1 MIKNFQHFYDDN
13 LLHES
18 LNTPVEFYMTDDTQL
33 PNRIYAAFKMDDDT
47 YGMSLEA
54 SDHKGIYLLKM
65 YRVLAKK
72 PRKWSFK
79 KPSHIRPALST
90 LLKFIE
96 ASVPFIKPQL
106 KGIICQVAGQNA
118 DKYIRFAERILK
130 KTYITSFKV
139 LPTTKSPDK
148 KIYPWEN
155 IFVSRVGISPKAV
168 FSDPK
173 FSSYDFPDGFLTHE
187 VAEVIKPKMKEKQS
201 VKTEP
206 SKKYKFGNIEVD
218 EITIDSEVFGMIT
231 KIEKE
236 YNTTKTVEPK
246 AAETHDEEGL
256 TPSNKEVIKSYAT
269 AGQKK
274 KVSNLFSIANKDSPL
289 ILATLIKK
297 YKEEHPNEV
306 ILEIGDVQFVLDQIF
321 KDSTYKHLRNYL
333 EEIGDIS
340 SEDGM
345 TINSAILSDVL
356 GRFKKG
362 LPKKTEMNTTMN
374 IIRQFE
380 KTLPKA
386 KVPGSKYTPKK
397 SEKTSQGKK
406 LNTFKT
412 NILPEQLISTLP
424 GNGIFDYDEVYFYRV
439 KKGQNVRGEDVS
451 DMKTMLSDKFG
462 YEKSIR
468 NHKNYDYVREYTGSE
483 YTHINSTIREAFDL
497 FTKNITSFKNSMI
510 SAKEKFSEEGMIG
523 KIVSVFDDLK
533 PLPESLWVYR
543 NTNLPEDVWKG
554 LKSGEDF
561 VDPAVMSTSI
571 RSSLDFSGIEG
582 HRFRIF
588 LPKGSRVIPILD
600 SSDHKFENE
609 VVLPPFS
616 ILKII
621 RLDEY
626 SPISPYASSSDRSYL
641 ITCVFVGSAFK
652 NFRDQY
658 NTWVKSHLSE
668 STEKTQRFGKK
679 KTAKFVYDPNE
690 KFGNGTDAEVLKA
703 ASAFAKSMKM
713 KGK

>member
-173 FSSYDFPDGFLTHE
+173 FSSYDFPDGILTHE
-187 VAEVIKPKMKEKQS
+187 VAEVIKPKMKEKQT

-218 EITIDSEVFGMIT
+218 EITIDSEVFDMIT
-231 KIEKE
+231 KIEKVV
-236 YNTTKTVEPK
+236 NLDNQGNLVSGN
-246 AAETHDEEGL
+246 ETDVDASGL
-256 TPSNKEVIKSYAT
+256 TEKNKKFLNRSFSSPA
-269 AGQKK
+269 QKK
-274 KVSNLFSIANKDSPL
+274 KISNLYSIANKDSPL
-289 ILATLIKK
+289 ILATLVKK

-306 ILEIGDVQFVLDQIF
+306 IREIGDVQFVLDQIF

-333 EEIGDIS
+333 KEIGDIS

-356 GRFKKG
+356 DRFEKG
-362 LPKKTEMNTTMN
+362 LPKKTVVNTTMN
-374 IIRQFE
+374 IITQFE

-386 KVPGSKYTPKK
+386 KVSGFKYTNKGSKN
-397 SEKTSQGKK
+397 TS
-406 LNTFKT
+406 LENVYKT
-412 NILPEQLISTLP
+412 NILPEQLISNMP
-424 GNGIFDYDEVYFYRV
+424 GVGKFKYLDDFTKMKQGANVDDESVKLLLTHLENELGYYDAISNLKYY
-439 KKGQNVRGEDVS
+439 D
-451 DMKTMLSDKFG
+451 
-462 YEKSIR
+462 SIR
-468 NHKNYDYVREYTGSE
+468 DYTGGS
-483 YTHINSTIREAFDL
+483 YDIINSNLRTSFELLLNKNPNKNDLGILRNKLKTGYIPNIVSAFD
-497 FTKNITSFKNSMI
+497 
-510 SAKEKFSEEGMIG
+510 E
-523 KIVSVFDDLK
+523 LK

-543 NTNLPEDVWKG
+543 NTDLPEKIIDTIKV
-554 LKSGEDF
+554 GEDF
-561 VDPAVMSTSI
+561 VDPAFLSTTI
-571 RSSLDFSGIEG
+571 RSTMDFSGSKG
-582 HRFRIF
+582 NRFRIF
-588 LPKGSRVIPILD
+588 LPKGSKTIPVLNH
-600 SSDHKFENE
+600 SKHNSENE
-609 VVLPPFS
+609 IILPPFS

-621 RLDEY
+621 RVDEY
-626 SPISPYASSSDRSYL
+626 NNEYFGSKFKSY
-641 ITCVFVGSAFK
+641 VFTSIYVGSVFK
-652 NFRDQY
+652 NFKEQFEDK
-658 NTWVKSHLSE
+658 VKKFLEE
-668 STEKTQRFGKK
+668 SNDLKTKPKK
-679 KTAKFVYDPNE
+679 SMLKYDPSK
-690 KFGNGTDAEVLKA
+690 KFGNGTDAELLKA
-703 ASAFAKSMKM
+703 AAAFAKSMKM
-713 KGK
+713 KDK

>member
-1 MIKNFQHFYDDN
+1 MIKNFQNFYDDN

-173 FSSYDFPDGFLTHE
+173 FSSYDFPDGILTHE
-187 VAEVIKPKMKEKQS
+187 VAEVIKPKMKEKQT

-218 EITIDSEVFGMIT
+218 EITIDSEVFDMIT
-231 KIEKE
+231 KIEKVV
-236 YNTTKTVEPK
+236 NLDNQGNLVSGN
-246 AAETHDEEGL
+246 ETDVDASGL
-256 TPSNKEVIKSYAT
+256 TEKNKKFLNRSFSSPA
-269 AGQKK
+269 QKK
-274 KVSNLFSIANKDSPL
+274 KISNLYSIANKDSPL
-289 ILATLIKK
+289 ILATLVKK

-306 ILEIGDVQFVLDQIF
+306 IREIGDVQFVLDQIF

-333 EEIGDIS
+333 KEIGDIS

-356 GRFKKG
+356 DRFEKG
-362 LPKKTEMNTTMN
+362 LPKKTVVNTTMN
-374 IIRQFE
+374 IITQFE

-386 KVPGSKYTPKK
+386 KVSGFKYTNKGSKN
-397 SEKTSQGKK
+397 TS
-406 LNTFKT
+406 LENVYKT
-412 NILPEQLISTLP
+412 NILPEQLISNMP
-424 GNGIFDYDEVYFYRV
+424 GVGKFKYLDDFTKMKQGANVDDESVKLLLTHLENELGYYDAISNLKYY
-439 KKGQNVRGEDVS
+439 D
-451 DMKTMLSDKFG
+451 
-462 YEKSIR
+462 SIR
-468 NHKNYDYVREYTGSE
+468 DYTGGS
-483 YTHINSTIREAFDL
+483 YDIINSNLRTSFELLLNKNPNKNDLGILRNKLKTGYIPNIVSAFD
-497 FTKNITSFKNSMI
+497 
-510 SAKEKFSEEGMIG
+510 E
-523 KIVSVFDDLK
+523 LK

-543 NTNLPEDVWKG
+543 NTDLPEKIIDTIKV
-554 LKSGEDF
+554 GEDF
-561 VDPAVMSTSI
+561 VDPAFLSTTI
-571 RSSLDFSGIEG
+571 RSTMDFSGSKG
-582 HRFRIF
+582 NRFRIF
-588 LPKGSRVIPILD
+588 LPKGSKTIPVLNH
-600 SSDHKFENE
+600 SKHNSENE
-609 VVLPPFS
+609 IILPPFS

-621 RLDEY
+621 RVDEY
-626 SPISPYASSSDRSYL
+626 NNEYFGSKFKSY
-641 ITCVFVGSAFK
+641 VFTSIYVGSVFK
-652 NFRDQY
+652 NFKEQFEDK
-658 NTWVKSHLSE
+658 VKKFLEE
-668 STEKTQRFGKK
+668 SNDLKTKPKK
-679 KTAKFVYDPNE
+679 SMLKYDPSK
-690 KFGNGTDAEVLKA
+690 KFGNGTDAELLKA
-703 ASAFAKSMKM
+703 AAAFAKSMKM
-713 KGK
+713 KDK